1 MVLVQL
7 VIRRGKQGVFVPHQ
21 IQTAD
26 LKQQYIKISIT
37 TKLKVREPRPVT
49 SKDAQPPGIQTVVG
63 SNLRYGK
70 TYFRRDLGHE
80 IISTAIPS
88 LQLIQVGQLSV
99 GGDMMCTK

>member
-1 MVLVQL
+1 M
-7 VIRRGKQGVFVPHQ
+7 FVPHQ

-26 LKQQYIKISIT
+26 LKQQYIKVSIT
-37 TKLKVREPRPVT
+37 TKLKAREPSTVAR
-49 SKDAQPPGIQTVVG
+49 SDAHQPGIQTVVG

-88 LQLIQVGQLSV
+88 LQLIEVGQLSV